1 MLVILPLSLLIPRAP
16 SKEKTFRS
24 GNPQPLRE
32 QEEEEH
38 REEAADCEE
47 ALLESRAVKA
57 QETEGVVANM
67 SMFRACVCFCV
78 YMRACLSCEEKSASL
93 SIRFF
98 LQAKRGKKYALASV
112 VNT

>member
-57 QETEGVVANM
+57 QETEVVVANM
-67 SMFRACVCFCV
+67 LMFCV
-78 YMRACLSCEEKSASL
+78 FVCVFVCV
-93 SIRFF
+93 
-98 LQAKRGKKYALASV
+98 YARVFKL
-112 VNT
+112 

>member
-57 QETEGVVANM
+57 QETEGLG
-67 SMFRACVCFCV
+67 S
-78 YMRACLSCEEKSASL
+78 S
-93 SIRFF
+93 